1 MFSGGNMLEKN
12 KLGKTIF
19 LTIVM
24 AILTQPAK
32 ADISGFEPELGLPVM
47 ETLALETTTSKLLVI
62 SQQKHINNGIYPE
75 YPSQKNVEESIPD
88 GAEFMI
94 SSVPVIIQNQVTKN
108 TFTANIPNDQ
118 GGYSTVILQKS
129 GNRFIELTRE
139 LYPGIPLIT
148 Q

>member
-118 GGYSTVILQKS
+118 GGYSTVMLRKS
-129 GNRFIELTRE
+129 GNRFIELQGE
-139 LYPGIPLIT
+139 FYPTISLIS

>member
-1 MFSGGNMLEKN
+1 M
-12 KLGKTIF
+12 
-19 LTIVM
+19 V
-24 AILTQPAK
+24 ILTQPAK
-32 ADISGFEPELGLPVM
+32 AYVSEFGLPAVGIV
-47 ETLALETTTSKLLVI
+47 ALETSASTFWVAGH
-62 SQQKHINNGIYPE
+62 QNYNNNVVSE

-118 GGYSTVILQKS
+118 GGYSTVMLQKS

>member
-1 MFSGGNMLEKN
+1 MDTGAVVIMEEAVD
-12 KLGKTIF
+12 IMDMEAEDM
-19 LTIVM
+19 V
-24 AILTQPAK
+24 ILTQPAK
-32 ADISGFEPELGLPVM
+32 AYVSEFGLPTVGTVTLVNNASKFLISGH
-47 ETLALETTTSKLLVI
+47 
-62 SQQKHINNGIYPE
+62 QNYNNNVVSE

-118 GGYSTVILQKS
+118 GGYSTVMLQKS